1 MQSVEHLYHHSHPGH
16 SPTVAIIAKA
26 TVHLVTE
33 AVQNWVVAIESIQ
46 AEYFPLR
53 TLAMAIARQSIVKS
67 KWSAVGPIVEWS
79 AAMQYSTT
87 IGSSAAE
94 TLARQFVTARRV
106 GQHSAIGMTTA
117 AVVARRWGFGTGA
130 SRLASKAGV
139 AKATVTRVT
148 GLRCFVVGQVIVRV
162 AAYSEAASRL
172 VGMVAVV
179 AAAEA
184 TVVVVVVASRQ
195 ELGTTAVGCSTDR
208 QPGAVVMAAATATT
222 MAEVA
227 SS

>member
-1 MQSVEHLYHHSHPGH
+1 
-16 SPTVAIIAKA
+16 
-26 TVHLVTE
+26 
-33 AVQNWVVAIESIQ
+33 
-46 AEYFPLR
+46 
-53 TLAMAIARQSIVKS
+53 
-67 KWSAVGPIVEWS
+67 
-79 AAMQYSTT
+79 
-87 IGSSAAE
+87 
-94 TLARQFVTARRV
+94 
-106 GQHSAIGMTTA
+106 MTTA
-117 AVVARRWGFGTGA
+117 VVVAGRWSFGTGA

-148 GLRCFVVGQVIVRV
+148 GPRCFVVGQVIVRV

-184 TVVVVVVASRQ
+184 TVVVVVASRQ
-195 ELGTTAVGCSTDR
+195 ELGTTAVGCSIDR
-208 QPGAVVMAAATATT
+208 QPVAVVMAAATAT